1 MLRISFLSELPVGDE
16 WSEVRANI
24 VNELAHFEDRFVEFP
39 SELLVRLETIPFRAD
54 GTAFSPEGTRL
65 IEISYD
71 LLAPHSATYNY
82 IGPSKAIELPA
93 DLNDDA

>member
-1 MLRISFLSELPVGDE
+1 MLKISFLSELPVDDE

-24 VNELAHFEDRFVEFP
+24 INELAHFEDRFVEFP

-54 GTAFSPEGTRL
+54 GAAFGPDGTRL
-65 IEISYD
+65 IEIGYD
-71 LLAPHSATYNY
+71 LLAPHTATYNY

-93 DLNDDA
+93 DLDGDA